1 MHGGFECDY
10 CGAAY
15 ESEEQVTKHLAEEHD
30 SDELNRIDRRRVEQ
44 YEQASLPRLRERAPD
59 VQLSRR
65 TALATVGV
73 GIAGAVVGLGS
84 GVLAQNDPTE
94 INDWY
99 DLDNIRIEDEDDE
112 DFIGGLDGDYE
123 LANDLDEDTPGY
135 SEVVEKVT
143 DEFTQVETSGVGF
156 FEGWIEFLSW
166 TPLDS
171 ISATDSEGEA
181 VDVEIIDADT
191 GQVEFQ
197 EDVDPPD
204 GEGFA
209 VVTFDY
215 TTTDEIF
222 VGFDPIGDV
231 VRPFTGTFD
240 GQGNEIEGLVIDREP
255 EGDVG
260 LFSVVDG
267 VTIENAGLV
276 DVDITG
282 DNRVGSLVGFNIDGD
297 IVGSYVTG
305 DVNGRNNLG
314 GLVGDSSGT
323 VEDSYATSDV
333 NGNTRTGGLVGDSSG
348 TVEDSYTTG
357 DVNGNNLV
365 GGLVG
370 NSSGTVEDSHGT
382 GDIDGDNFVGGLVGE
397 NSGTVEDSYGTGDI
411 DGDNLVGGLVG
422 ENSGTVED
430 SYATGDV
437 NGDETVGGLVGNN
450 SFEGNISESYATGNV
465 DSEGDFA
472 GGLVGINQLES
483 DIGESYATG
492 SVDGNNIVG
501 GFVGASDAHIE
512 KSYATGNVDGDN
524 QVGGF
529 IGINFDTVEEAYS
542 TGDVDG
548 SDNVGGFA
556 GRNDG
561 EFSPS
566 ASGVDELDETD
577 ETDPTI
583 ETSYW
588 DQEASSATEAIG
600 SGPGDV
606 TGLDTNEMQG
616 LTPTDDGD
624 STMDFGFDRD
634 GGDTWFAVVEGD
646 KFNPTAAEDGYPILQ
661 AVAAEPQLEAQ
672 GILGE
677 PVEEGSATSIDGDD
691 VTISNVTISGD
702 NDE

>member
-204 GEGFA
+204 GEDFA

-333 NGNTRTGGLVGDSSG
+333 NGNTRT
-348 TVEDSYTTG
+348 
-357 DVNGNNLV
+357 
-365 GGLVG
+365 
-370 NSSGTVEDSHGT
+370 
-382 GDIDGDNFVGGLVGE
+382 
-397 NSGTVEDSYGTGDI
+397 
-411 DGDNLVGGLVG
+411 GGLVG